1 MRIDQSIQTPDP
13 VANVARDSSQIQA
26 ENREI
31 IQAVRLVGA
40 HANLGSDNE
49 MTFFLDRK
57 TRQPVI
63 KIVNRQTGE
72 VVEQIPNAR
81 ILRLAE
87 DIKEV
92 G

>member
-1 MRIDQSIQTPDP
+1 MRIDQSIQAPDP

-40 HANLGSDNE
+40 HVNVGSDNE

-72 VVEQIPNAR
+72 VVEQIPNER
-81 ILRLAE
+81 ILRLAD
-87 DIKEV
+87 DIK
-92 G
+92 GLA